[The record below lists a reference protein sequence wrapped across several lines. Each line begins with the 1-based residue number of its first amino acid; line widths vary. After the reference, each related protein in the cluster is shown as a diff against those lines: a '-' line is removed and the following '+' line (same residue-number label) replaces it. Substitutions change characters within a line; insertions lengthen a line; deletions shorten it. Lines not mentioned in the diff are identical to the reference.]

1 MPYSKPLNLL
11 DLSFV
16 LMETRQTP
24 MHVAGLQTFVPP
36 PDAPRDYP
44 RQVYE
49 YLRSFPV
56 TAPPFNYR
64 LRGTGPGRLLPA
76 FEEVEKV
83 DLDYHL
89 RHSALPYPGGERELG
104 VLVSRLHSNPM
115 DLDRPLWEIHLIEG
129 LHGGRFALY
138 GKLHHSLADGV
149 SGVGLLNF
157 SSDPESSETPPVWA
171 ADRPRKQRSGAGGHG
186 AFGVLPSALLA
197 QAKALPSL
205 LQGLAGSAK
214 AAIGLKDNP
223 DFTSLAETPRTI
235 FNANV
240 TPQRRVATQAT
251 SLARMKAIGA
261 AAGGSVNDVLLAA
274 CAGALRRYLIEID
287 KLPRKSLVCSVPVA
301 LARDAGEAG
310 GNAISFANV
319 RLGTDVEDVRERFE
333 VIRRSSVAGR
343 EYLKQM
349 TQTALIDYTVLIS
362 SPQMLTRVPGIGARV
377 PPIYNVIISN
387 VPGPRSKL
395 YFLGA
400 EMEAYYP
407 ISALAHG
414 QALNVTVMSY
424 AGGLYFGFTACPD
437 RVPSVQ
443 RLAVYTGEALDELE
457 AAFASEAAPA
467 KPAAKQKAGR
477 RDSTASGRRVKTV
490 ARSTGTGKAVKTP
503 KSRKTAKAAKRS
515 GTDGASPAVR
525 ARRRATA
532 SS

>member
-1 MPYSKPLNLL
+1 MAASKPLNLL

-16 LMETRQTP
+16 LMDTRQTP
-24 MHVAGLQTFVPP
+24 MHVAGLQTFRPP
-36 PDAPRDYP
+36 PGAPRDFP

-64 LRGTGPGRLLPA
+64 LRGVRPGHLLPS
-76 FEEVEKV
+76 FQEVEKV

-89 RHSALPYPGGERELG
+89 RHSALPFPGGERELG

-129 LHGGRFALY
+129 LQGGRFAMY

-149 SGVGLLNF
+149 RGVGLLNF
-157 SSDPESSETPPVWA
+157 SEDPRKSDTPPIWA
-171 ADRPRKQRSGAGGHG
+171 QERKRKARSEEMPAGALGT
-186 AFGVLPSALLA
+186 LPSILST
-197 QAKALPSL
+197 QVRALPSL
-205 LQGLAGSAK
+205 LRGLAGSAT
-214 AAIGLKDNP
+214 AALGVKSDP

-235 FNANV
+235 FNTNV

-251 SLARMKAIGA
+251 SLARMKAIGE
-261 AAGGSVNDVLLAA
+261 AAGGSINDVLLAA
-274 CAGALRRYLIEID
+274 CGQALRRYLLEFGG
-287 KLPRKSLVCSVPVA
+287 LPDRSLVASVPVA
-301 LARDAGEAG
+301 LPREEGEAG

-319 RLGTDVEDVRERFE
+319 KLGTDLEDVRERFE
-333 VIRRSSVAGR
+333 MIRRSSVAGR
-343 EYLKQM
+343 NYLKHM
-349 TQTALIDYTVLIS
+349 TSPALIAYTVLIS
-362 SPQMLTRVPGIGARV
+362 SPQMFTRVPGIGARV

-387 VPGPRSKL
+387 VPGPRRKL

-414 QALNVTVMSY
+414 QALNITVMSY

-443 RLAVYTGEALDELE
+443 RLAVYVGEALDELE
-457 AAFASEAAPA
+457 SVFVASGGRRAKGARKAVPGKSPRGKAAAR
-467 KPAAKQKAGR
+467 PAA
-477 RDSTASGRRVKTV
+477 
-490 ARSTGTGKAVKTP
+490 
-503 KSRKTAKAAKRS
+503 TAKSAARK
-515 GTDGASPAVR
+515 R
-525 ARRRATA
+525 ARGK
-532 SS
+532 

>member
-1 MPYSKPLNLL
+1 MPVTRPLNLL

-36 PDAPRDYP
+36 ADAPRDFA
-44 RQVYE
+44 RQLFE

-64 LRGTGPGRLLPA
+64 LRGIGPGRLLPS

-129 LHGGRFALY
+129 LRGGRFALY

-149 SGVGLLNF
+149 AGVGLLNF
-157 SSDPESSETPPVWA
+157 SEDPKHSRTPPIWA
-171 ADRPRKQRSGAGGHG
+171 QERKRKPRPGPGRYGAPG
-186 AFGVLPSALLA
+186 LLSAA
-197 QAKALPSL
+197 IRNQARALPGL
-205 LQGLAGSAK
+205 LRGLAGSAT
-214 AAIGLKDNP
+214 AAIGFPSDP
-223 DFTSLAETPRTI
+223 DFTSLTEAPRTI
-235 FNANV
+235 LNRNI
-240 TPQRRVATQAT
+240 TPQRRVATQAIT
-251 SLARMKAIGA
+251 LARMKAIGE

-274 CAGALRRYLIEID
+274 CSGALRRYLAELD
-287 KLPRKSLVCSVPVA
+287 ALPARTLITAIPVA
-301 LARDAGEAG
+301 LPRDSSEAG

-319 RLGTDVEDVRERFE
+319 RLATDVADVRERFE
-333 VIRRSSVAGR
+333 IIRRTSAAGR
-343 EYLKQM
+343 AYLKQM
-349 TQTALIDYTVLIS
+349 GGAALIDYTLLIS
-362 SPQMLTRVPGIGARV
+362 SPQLLTRLPGIGARV
-377 PPIYNVIISN
+377 PPIYNIIISN
-387 VPGPRSKL
+387 VPGPRGKL

-414 QALNVTVMSY
+414 QALNITVMSY
-424 AGGLYFGFTACPD
+424 AGGLYFGFTACQD
-437 RVPSVQ
+437 RVPGVQ

-457 AAFASEAAPA
+457 HVFIKGPRHQAKATRPRQRRAA
-467 KPAAKQKAGR
+467 
-477 RDSTASGRRVKTV
+477 STRT
-490 ARSTGTGKAVKTP
+490 
-503 KSRKTAKAAKRS
+503 TAKAAA
-515 GTDGASPAVR
+515 TAAPARKSR
-525 ARRRATA
+525 ARRAG
-532 SS
+532 

>member
-1 MPYSKPLNLL
+1 MAATRPLNLL

-44 RQVYE
+44 KQVYE

-64 LRGTGPGRLLPA
+64 LRGIGPGHLLPS
-76 FEEVEKV
+76 FEELERV

-115 DLDRPLWEIHLIEG
+115 DLERPLWEIHLIEG
-129 LHGGRFALY
+129 LQGGRFAMY

-157 SSDPESSETPPVWA
+157 SEDPQKSRTPPIWA
-171 ADRPRKQRSGAGGHG
+171 QQRKRKARANEAAPE
-186 AFGVLPSALLA
+186 AFGLLPGILRE
-197 QAKALPSL
+197 QARALPSL
-205 LQGLAGSAK
+205 LKGLAGAASAALGVK
-214 AAIGLKDNP
+214 ADP
-223 DFTSLAETPRTI
+223 DLTSLAEAPRTI
-235 FNANV
+235 LNANV
-240 TPQRRVATQAT
+240 TPRRRVATQAT
-251 SLARMKAIGA
+251 TLERMKTIGA

-274 CAGALRRYLIEID
+274 CGGALRRYLSELNE
-287 KLPRKSLVCSVPVA
+287 LPGRSLVASIPVA
-301 LARDAGEAG
+301 LPRDAYLAG

-319 RLGTDVEDVRERFE
+319 RLGTDVEDVGERFD
-333 VIRRSSVAGR
+333 VIRRTSAAGR

-349 TQTALIDYTVLIS
+349 SGTALIDYTVLIS
-362 SPQMLTRVPGIGARV
+362 TPQMFTRLPGIGSRV

-387 VPGPRSKL
+387 VPGPRGKL
-395 YFLGA
+395 YFLGS

-414 QALNVTVMSY
+414 QALNITVMSY

-457 AAFASEAAPA
+457 DVFV
-467 KPAAKQKAGR
+467 G
-477 RDSTASGRRVKTV
+477 
-490 ARSTGTGKAVKTP
+490 RSTGRPAAGAR
-503 KSRKTAKAAKRS
+503 RKTGRRPSRRS
-515 GTDGASPAVR
+515 GVR
-525 ARRRATA
+525 KGGRGSRRATR
-532 SS
+532 S

>member
-1 MPYSKPLNLL
+1 MPAIKPLNLL

-24 MHVAGLQTFVPP
+24 MHVAGLQTFLPP
-36 PDAPRDYP
+36 AGAPRDFP

-56 TAPPFNYR
+56 TAPPFNHR
-64 LRGTGPGRLLPA
+64 LRGLLTGTLVPH

-89 RHSALPYPGGERELG
+89 RHSALPFPGGERELG

-115 DLDRPLWEIHLIEG
+115 DMERPLWEIHLIEG

-138 GKLHHSLADGV
+138 AKLHHALTDGV
-149 SGVGLLNF
+149 SGVAMINYPD
-157 SSDPESSETPPVWA
+157 DPKKRRTPPIWA
-171 ADRPRKQRSGAGGHG
+171 AERPRKPGPAAGPAGAL
-186 AFGVLPSALLA
+186 GVLPSALIN
-197 QAKALPSL
+197 QARALPSL

-214 AAIGLKDNP
+214 AAIGLKSDP
-223 DFTSLAETPRTI
+223 DFVSLAEAPRTI

-251 SLARMKAIGA
+251 SLARLKAIGE
-261 AAGGSVNDVLLAA
+261 AAGGSINDVLLAA
-274 CAGALRRYLIEID
+274 CSAALRRYLAEIG
-287 KLPRKSLVCSVPVA
+287 KLPRASLVGSIPVA
-301 LARDAGEAG
+301 LPRDLTEAG

-319 RLGTDVEDVRERFE
+319 RLGTDIDDIRERFE
-333 VIRRSSVAGR
+333 VIRRSSAAGR
-343 EYLKQM
+343 TYLKQM
-349 TQTALIDYTVLIS
+349 STTALIDYTVLIS
-362 SPQMLTRVPGIGARV
+362 SPQIITRLPGIGARV
-377 PPIYNVIISN
+377 PPIYNIIISN

-414 QALNVTVMSY
+414 QALNITVLSY

-437 RVPSVQ
+437 RVPHVQ
-443 RLAVYTGEALDELE
+443 RVAVYTGEALDELE
-457 AAFASEAAPA
+457 RAFGTGARQAAVRKAVRKSAAGHGRR
-467 KPAAKQKAGR
+467 KPAGAATPTKRA
-477 RDSTASGRRVKTV
+477 
-490 ARSTGTGKAVKTP
+490 ARKRARP
-503 KSRKTAKAAKRS
+503 LPARKSRRGRTN
-515 GTDGASPAVR
+515 
-525 ARRRATA
+525 
-532 SS
+532 

>member
-1 MPYSKPLNLL
+1 MSEFKPLNLL

-36 PDAPRDYP
+36 PDAPRDFA
-44 RQVYE
+44 RQLFE

-56 TAPPFNYR
+56 TAAPFTYR
-64 LRGTGPGRLLPA
+64 LRNLGPGSLLPA
-76 FEEVEKV
+76 FEVVDKV

-115 DLDRPLWEIHLIEG
+115 DMDRPLWEVHLIEG

-138 GKLHHSLADGV
+138 AKLHHSLADGV

-157 SSDPESSETPPVWA
+157 SEKPESSRTPPIWA
-171 ADRPRKQRSGAGGHG
+171 AERPKRPRSNAAQYG
-186 AFGVLPSALLA
+186 AFGVLPAALLK
-197 QAKALPSL
+197 QARALPSL

-214 AAIGLKDNP
+214 AAIGLKFDP
-223 DFTSLAETPRTI
+223 DFTSLAEAPRTI
-235 FNANV
+235 LNTNV

-251 SLARMKAIGA
+251 TLERMKAIGE
-261 AAGGSVNDVLLAA
+261 AAGGSINDVLLAA
-274 CAGALRRYLIEID
+274 CSGALRRYLDEIG
-287 KLPRKSLVCSVPVA
+287 KLPRKSLVASIPVA
-301 LARDAGEAG
+301 LPRDTTET

-319 RLGTDVEDVRERFE
+319 RLGTDIEDVRERFE

-343 EYLKQM
+343 NYLKQM
-349 TQTALIDYTVLIS
+349 TAAALIDYTVLIS

-387 VPGPRSKL
+387 VPGPRAKL

-443 RLAVYTGEALDELE
+443 RVAVYTGDALDELE
-457 AAFASEAAPA
+457 KVFVEGARAPVAKKPRARPAKAPA
-467 KPAAKQKAGR
+467 KAAARRAPTKRAARPPAARAAKPR
-477 RDSTASGRRVKTV
+477 
-490 ARSTGTGKAVKTP
+490 
-503 KSRKTAKAAKRS
+503 AKAR
-515 GTDGASPAVR
+515 
-525 ARRRATA
+525 
-532 SS
+532 

>member
-1 MPYSKPLNLL
+1 MAHSKPLNLL

-24 MHVAGLQTFVPP
+24 MHVAGLQTFLPP
-36 PDAPRDYP
+36 PGAPRDFP

-49 YLRSFPV
+49 YLRGFPV

-64 LRGTGPGRLLPA
+64 LRGVGPGRLLPS

-83 DLDYHL
+83 DLEYHL

-115 DLDRPLWEIHLIEG
+115 DLDRPLWEVHLIEG
-129 LHGGRFALY
+129 LHGGRFAMY

-157 SSDPESSETPPVWA
+157 SEDPAKSRTPPIWA
-171 ADRPRKQRSGAGGHG
+171 QERKRKSRGGKPAGALDILPT
-186 AFGVLPSALLA
+186 VLAS
-197 QAKALPSL
+197 QARALPSL
-205 LQGLAGSAK
+205 LKGLAGSAS
-214 AAIGLKDNP
+214 AAVGFKTDP
-223 DFTSLAETPRTI
+223 DFTSLAEAPRTI
-235 FNANV
+235 LNTNV

-251 SLARMKAIGA
+251 SLARMKAIGE

-274 CAGALRRYLIEID
+274 CGAALRRYLLEMD
-287 KLPRKSLVCSVPVA
+287 KLPRKSLVASIPVA
-301 LARDAGEAG
+301 LPRDLSEAG
-310 GNAISFANV
+310 GNAVSFANV
-319 RLGTDVEDVRERFE
+319 RLGTDVEDVRERFDI
-333 VIRRSSVAGR
+333 VRRTSAAGR
-343 EYLKQM
+343 AYLRHMSQA
-349 TQTALIDYTVLIS
+349 ALLDYTVLIS

-387 VPGPRSKL
+387 VPGPRNKL

-414 QALNVTVMSY
+414 QALNITVMSY
-424 AGGLYFGFTACPD
+424 AGNLYFGFTACHD
-437 RVPSVQ
+437 RVPSIQ

-457 AAFASEAAPA
+457 RVFVGGHRSKPA
-467 KPAAKQKAGR
+467 GRKARAVRKPAAKGA
-477 RDSTASGRRVKTV
+477 
-490 ARSTGTGKAVKTP
+490 ARKP
-503 KSRKTAKAAKRS
+503 KKRAKASKRGARGAAK
-515 GTDGASPAVR
+515 AS
-525 ARRRATA
+525 A
-532 SS
+532 S

>member
-1 MPYSKPLNLL
+1 MPDSKLLNLL

-44 RQVYE
+44 RQVFE
-49 YLRSFPV
+49 YLRGFPV

-64 LRGTGPGRLLPA
+64 LRGAGAGRLLPA
-76 FEEVEKV
+76 FEEVDKV

-115 DLDRPLWEIHLIEG
+115 DLDRPLWEVHLIEG
-129 LHGGRFALY
+129 LHGGRFAMY

-157 SSDPESSETPPVWA
+157 SEDPQQSRTPPIWA
-171 ADRPRKQRSGAGGHG
+171 QERKRRPRGAPGRYG
-186 AFGVLPSALLA
+186 AFGVLPAAVMS
-197 QAKALPSL
+197 QARALPSL
-205 LQGLAGSAK
+205 LRGLAGSAS
-214 AAIGLKDNP
+214 AAMGLKSDP
-223 DFTSLAETPRTI
+223 DFTSLAEAPRTI
-235 FNANV
+235 LNRNI
-240 TPQRRVATQAT
+240 TPQRRVATQST
-251 SLARMKAIGA
+251 SLARMKAIGE

-274 CAGALRRYLIEID
+274 CSGALRRYLAELD
-287 KLPRKSLVCSVPVA
+287 ALPRKSLIASIPVA
-301 LARDAGEAG
+301 LPRDAGQAG

-333 VIRRSSVAGR
+333 LIKRSSVAGR
-343 EYLKQM
+343 AYLKQM
-349 TQTALIDYTVLIS
+349 SDTALIDYTVLIS
-362 SPQMLTRVPGIGARV
+362 SPQMLTRLPGIGARV
-377 PPIYNVIISN
+377 PPIYNVIVSN
-387 VPGPRSKL
+387 VPGPRRKL

-414 QALNVTVMSY
+414 QALNITVMSY
-424 AGGLYFGFTACPD
+424 AGGLYFGFTACHD

-457 AAFASEAAPA
+457 AVFV
-467 KPAAKQKAGR
+467 KR
-477 RDSTASGRRVKTV
+477 TAR
-490 ARSTGTGKAVKTP
+490 P
-503 KSRKTAKAAKRS
+503 AKAA
-515 GTDGASPAVR
+515 
-525 ARRRATA
+525 ARRRAA
-532 SS
+532 PRGKSVKAAPARKGAAAAGVPRSRKRPGPA

>member
-1 MPYSKPLNLL
+1 
-11 DLSFV
+11 
-16 LMETRQTP
+16 

-36 PDAPRDYP
+36 PDAPRDFP

-64 LRGTGPGRLLPA
+64 LRGAGRGGLLPV

-115 DLDRPLWEIHLIEG
+115 DFDRPLWEIHLIEG
-129 LHGGRFALY
+129 LYGGRFAMY

-157 SSDPESSETPPVWA
+157 SADPDSSRTPPIWA
-171 ADRPRKQRSGAGGHG
+171 AERPVRRRGGSPGLGAL
-186 AFGVLPSALLA
+186 GVLPSALLA
-197 QAKALPSL
+197 QARALPSL

-301 LARDAGEAG
+301 LARDSGEAG

-319 RLGTDVEDVRERFE
+319 RLGTDIEDIHERFD

-343 EYLKQM
+343 DYLKQM
-349 TQTALIDYTVLIS
+349 DRTALIDYTVLIS

-414 QALNVTVMSY
+414 QALNITVMSY
-424 AGGLYFGFTACPD
+424 AGGLYFGFTACAD

-457 AAFASEAAPA
+457 AAFAKSVATA
-467 KPAAKQKAGR
+467 K
-477 RDSTASGRRVKTV
+477 
-490 ARSTGTGKAVKTP
+490 GKAKKTAVRR
-503 KSRKTAKAAKRS
+503 KSGTRPGRSGEKAKAAKSATPVAAAATAKRS
-515 GTDGASPAVR
+515 VPAKAGSAAR
-525 ARRRATA
+525 ARRRAAA
-532 SS
+532 SK